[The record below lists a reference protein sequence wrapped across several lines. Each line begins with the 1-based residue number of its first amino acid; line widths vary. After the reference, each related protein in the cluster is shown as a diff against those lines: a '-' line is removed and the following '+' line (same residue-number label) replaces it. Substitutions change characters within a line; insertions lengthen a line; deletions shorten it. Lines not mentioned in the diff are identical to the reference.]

1 MARFLER
8 VLIRKEHVA
17 RSPRRI
23 SARRARP
30 ALERLEERCNP
41 IIAILIG
48 HPAAIVQVNPQPLP
62 PIVMVDFQLLNLP
75 LWDSAPVQVTN
86 AHFDLQGRF
95 SQTGEWSAAAGAAPT
110 HWSLEVMYSLAGKYS
125 ESSHPPDPAMP
136 ATIAASYQMSGA
148 VRLILTIDQP
158 VGKTEVVAESSIMQ
172 YLGTAQGTGQGA
184 RPQESVSFNFTAIA
198 TKDIAQTSGKGPSRS
213 FLVLKDWTE
222 NSTDIVFCKYC
233 GTGAPAILGSFTR
246 QAQIYESVTPAN
258 PPGTGAPQ
266 NAATLI
272 DSVFNDAGTF
282 QTAVQPSGLLPGVC
296 LLNGQTLSMGQLE
309 ETITLPSTVGST
321 PTTEMI
327 SELFAEHSNF
337 QSLFI
342 ELDS

>member
-1 MARFLER
+1 MQILRDS
-8 VLIRKEHVA
+8 VL
-17 RSPRRI
+17 
-23 SARRARP
+23 
-30 ALERLEERCNP
+30 
-41 IIAILIG
+41 
-48 HPAAIVQVNPQPLP
+48 
-62 PIVMVDFQLLNLP
+62 
-75 LWDSAPVQVTN
+75 
-86 AHFDLQGRF
+86 
-95 SQTGEWSAAAGAAPT
+95 
-110 HWSLEVMYSLAGKYS
+110 
-125 ESSHPPDPAMP
+125 
-136 ATIAASYQMSGA
+136 
-148 VRLILTIDQP
+148 
-158 VGKTEVVAESSIMQ
+158 
-172 YLGTAQGTGQGA
+172 
-184 RPQESVSFNFTAIA
+184 
-198 TKDIAQTSGKGPSRS
+198 
-213 FLVLKDWTE
+213 
-222 NSTDIVFCKYC
+222 
-233 GTGAPAILGSFTR
+233 AILGSFTR